1 MKLHPR
7 CLISRFVASM
17 PVIPGDLFRL
27 AKSSKA
33 VVMFSVTGCQGRRHN
48 KMRVRHDRQ
57 LFTLGV

>member
-7 CLISRFVASM
+7 RLISRFVASM
-17 PVIPGDLFRL
+17 PVIPRDLFRL

-33 VVMFSVTGCQGRRHN
+33 IVMFSMTNCQGRRHN

-57 LFTLGV
+57 LLTTSV